1 MVKATVLSIVH
12 IRSSVLFYIL
22 FIPIRAGYDI
32 IIPVIDMKNETGI
45 GERIHKRRLELG
57 ISVDDL
63 ARALGKNRTTIYRYE
78 NSRIE
83 NLPSTVL
90 EPLAKELQTTPEAL
104 MGWPAD
110 SAPLPSNAIPVRALR
125 PIPIIGSVRAG
136 WNGIAL
142 EEILGVDYA
151 DVSTPSDYFFLQV
164 HGDSMAPQIN
174 DGDLALVHRQ
184 PSAESGDIIVAV
196 VNGESGTIK
205 KYIRRGAS
213 VILHPFNERYDDLV
227 LTGSQLDSFIITGKV
242 IETKRKW

>member
-1 MVKATVLSIVH
+1 MKT
-12 IRSSVLFYIL
+12 RESV
-22 FIPIRAGYDI
+22 
-32 IIPVIDMKNETGI
+32 

-57 ISVDDL
+57 VSVDDL

-83 NLPSTVL
+83 NLPSSIL
-90 EPLAKELQTTPEAL
+90 EPLAKALQTTPEAL
-104 MGWPAD
+104 LGWPAD
-110 SAPLPSNAIPVRALR
+110 ASPFPSNAIPVRALR

-151 DVSTPSDYFFLQV
+151 DVSTPSEYFFLQV
-164 HGDSMAPQIN
+164 HGDSMSPQIN

-184 PSAESGDIIVAV
+184 PSAESGDIIVAI
-196 VNGESGTIK
+196 VNGEAATIK
-205 KYIRRGAS
+205 KYLRRGGS
-213 VILHPFNERYDDLV
+213 VVLHPFNDQYDDLV
-227 LTGSQLDSFIITGKV
+227 LAGSQLDGFIITGKV